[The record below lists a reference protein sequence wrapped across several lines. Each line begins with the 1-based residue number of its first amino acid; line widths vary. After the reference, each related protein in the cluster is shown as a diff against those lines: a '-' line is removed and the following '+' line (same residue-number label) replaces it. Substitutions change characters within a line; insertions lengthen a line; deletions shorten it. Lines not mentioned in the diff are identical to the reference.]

1 MAKNILV
8 TNYNGD
14 IIGATYP
21 KRARGLIKSGRAMQ
35 IDEFTI
41 KLSDA
46 AAADAF
52 SIQNN
57 MEDKDMANVIE
68 FRARGFKLDEKIG
81 TGKGTRLMV
90 TECGESVECF
100 EIAQGGAAT
109 GITKVAELEKDKDYV
124 FRFAMKSK
132 FVRADVA
139 ESSVSI
145 FFKEPGDGYTYP
157 IDRGDKNRFKPVVCK
172 KTDDG
177 IFRVFELPFNSGD
190 DTSCTISIQ
199 LHDMTAWIYPA
210 KDVES
215 YSALEDIDYDLWRQD
230 EIHNI
235 AKTLNNI
242 GGSIGGTLNDIG
254 GTLGDTLNGIG
265 EFAVGVGDK
274 IAKTVSDVFTK
285 SADKEAAEESPKG
298 DDAEIKVTE
307 VDAAAEE
314 VKEEVKEEAKEE
326 KTEGGSSEE

>member
-1 MAKNILV
+1 MTKNILV
-8 TNYNGD
+8 TNFNGD

-21 KRARGLIKSGRAMQ
+21 KRARGLIKSGRAVQ
-35 IDEFTI
+35 IDEGTI
-41 KLSDA
+41 QLSDA
-46 AAADAF
+46 AGTYAF
-52 SIQNN
+52 SIKN
-57 MEDKDMANVIE
+57 MEDKEMANVID
-68 FRARGFKLDEKIG
+68 FRARGFKLDEKIA
-81 TGKGTRLMV
+81 TSKGTRLMV
-90 TECGESVECF
+90 TEGGESVECF

-109 GITKVAELEKDKDYV
+109 GIVKTVELEKDKDYV

-157 IDRGDKNRFKPVVCK
+157 IDRGDKNRFKPVICK
-172 KTDDG
+172 KNDDG
-177 IFRVFELPFNSGD
+177 IFRVYELPFNSGD

-199 LHDMTAWIYPA
+199 LHDMSAWIYPA
-210 KDVES
+210 KDIES

-274 IAKTVSDVFTK
+274 ITKAVTDVFSK
-285 SADKEAAEESPKG
+285 PEDKAAGDGEKKEEP
-298 DDAEIKVTE
+298 EIKVS
-307 VDAAAEE
+307 E
-314 VKEEVKEEAKEE
+314 VKEEAAEEAKEE
-326 KTEGGSSEE
+326 KADGASTEE

>member
-1 MAKNILV
+1 MTKNILV

-21 KRARGLIKSGRAMQ
+21 KRARGLIKSGRAVQ
-35 IDEFTI
+35 IDESTI
-41 KLSDA
+41 QLSDA
-46 AAADAF
+46 TDTNAF

-57 MEDKDMANVIE
+57 MEDNTMANIID
-68 FRARGFKLDEKIG
+68 FRARGFKLDETIS
-81 TGKGTRLMV
+81 TSKGTRLMV

-100 EIAQGGAAT
+100 EVAQGGAAT
-109 GITKVAELEKDKDYV
+109 GIVKTVELEKDTDYA
-124 FRFAMKSK
+124 FRFAIKSK

-139 ESSVSI
+139 ESCVSI
-145 FFKEPGDGYTYP
+145 YFKEPGDGYTYP

-172 KTDDG
+172 KTEDG
-177 IFRVFELPFNSGD
+177 IIRVFELPFNSGD
-190 DTSCTISIQ
+190 DTSCTISFQ

-210 KDVES
+210 KDNEA
-215 YSALEDIDYDLWRQD
+215 YSALQDIDYDQWRQD

-242 GGSIGGTLNDIG
+242 GGTIGGTINDIG

-274 IAKTVSDVFTK
+274 ITKAVTDVFAK
-285 SADKEAAEESPKG
+285 PESKPAEEGEKKEAS
-298 DDAEIKVTE
+298 EIKVTE
-307 VDAAAEE
+307 V
-314 VKEEVKEEAKEE
+314 KEEAAEEAKEE
-326 KTEGGSSEE
+326 KTEGSSTEE

>member
-1 MAKNILV
+1 MIKNILV
-8 TNYNGD
+8 TNHNGD

-21 KRARGLIKSGRAMQ
+21 KRARGLIKSGRAKQ
-35 IDEFTI
+35 IDEGTI
-41 KLSDA
+41 QLTDA
-46 AAADAF
+46 VCADAF
-52 SIQNN
+52 SVNY
-57 MEDKDMANVIE
+57 MEDKKMANVIE
-68 FRARGFKLDEKIG
+68 FRARGFKLDENIAN
-81 TGKGTRLMV
+81 GKGTRLMV

-100 EIAQGGAAT
+100 EVAQGGIAT
-109 GITKVAELEKDKDYV
+109 GITKTAELEKDKDYV
-124 FRFAMKSK
+124 FRFAIKSQ

-145 FFKEPGDGYTYP
+145 YFKEPGDGYTYP
-157 IDRGDKNRFKPVVCK
+157 IDRADKNRFKPAVCK

-210 KDVES
+210 KDNDA
-215 YSALEDIDYDLWRQD
+215 YSALQDIDYDQFRQD

-274 IAKTVSDVFTK
+274 ITKAVTDVFSK
-285 SADKEAAEESPKG
+285 SADKEAAEECPKEEE
-298 DDAEIKVTE
+298 AECKVTPAEE
-307 VDAAAEE
+307 VKVE
-314 VKEEVKEEAKEE
+314 VKEEVKEEEKEDKPE
-326 KTEGGSSEE
+326 TAEPKD

>member
-1 MAKNILV
+1 MTKNILV

-21 KRARGLIKSGRAMQ
+21 KRARGLIKSGRAVQ
-35 IDEFTI
+35 IDEWTI
-41 KLSDA
+41 QLSDA
-46 AAADAF
+46 AGADAF
-52 SIQNN
+52 SIKNN
-57 MEDKDMANVIE
+57 MEDKTMANVIE
-68 FRARGFKLDEKIG
+68 FKARGFKLDEKIASS
-81 TGKGTRLMV
+81 KGTRLMV

-109 GITKVAELEKDKDYV
+109 GIVKTIDLEKDTDYV
-124 FRFAMKSK
+124 FRFAIKSS
-132 FVRADVA
+132 FIRADVA
-139 ESSVSI
+139 ESSVSV

-172 KTDDG
+172 KTEDG
-177 IFRVFELPFNSGD
+177 IIRVFELPFNSGD

-210 KDVES
+210 KDNEA
-215 YSALEDIDYDLWRQD
+215 YSALQDIDYDQWRQD

-274 IAKTVSDVFTK
+274 ISKAVTDVFSK
-285 SADKEAAEESPKG
+285 PEAKPAEEGEKKEAS
-298 DDAEIKVTE
+298 EIKVTE
-307 VDAAAEE
+307 VQEEAAEE
-314 VKEEVKEEAKEE
+314 VKEEKAED
-326 KTEGGSSEE
+326 TSSEE